1 MTILIAYWKTGLKEM
16 KNECL
21 FNKNV
26 YPKEVIASAIDDYRN
41 ISEIELY
48 EEDNNY
54 YKCRFNKCLLAPSI
68 VMNEFNNYLIEIL
81 NSKHRRHDIY

>member
-1 MTILIAYWKTGLKEM
+1 MTILIAYWKIGLKKM

-26 YPKEVIASAIDDYRN
+26 YPKEVIASAIDDYKN
-41 ISEIELY
+41 ISEIELC
-48 EEDNNY
+48 EEDDFY
-54 YKCRFNKCLLAPSI
+54 RCRFNKCLLGPSI

-81 NSKHRRHDIY
+81 NSKQRRHDIY

>member
-1 MTILIAYWKTGLKEM
+1 MTAYWKTGLQEM

-26 YPKEVIASAIDDYRN
+26 YPKEVIASAIDDYKN

-48 EEDNNY
+48 EVDNDY
-54 YKCRFNKCLLAPSI
+54 YRCRFSKCLLDPSI
-68 VMNEFNNYLIEIL
+68 VMYEFANYLIEIL
-81 NSKHRRHDIY
+81 NSKQRRHDIY

>member
-1 MTILIAYWKTGLKEM
+1 M

-26 YPKEVIASAIDDYRN
+26 YPREVIIYAINDYKN

-48 EEDNNY
+48 KENNDY
-54 YKCRFNKCLLAPSI
+54 YRCRFNKCLLDPSI
-68 VMNEFNNYLIEIL
+68 VMNEFANYLIEIL
-81 NSKHRRHDIY
+81 NSKQRRHDIY